1 MQIHH
6 FFIMISLLGVK
17 GYIMIV
23 EPVEG
28 NSVPRRDG
36 IDRNDL
42 ILPEIQMEST
52 DVDPSTC

>member
-1 MQIHH
+1 
-6 FFIMISLLGVK
+6 MISLLGVK